1 MVQLYPSFL
10 EEKAMNTPDSQQAIR
25 IRWYRLWLDRKIGWY
40 TVIYMMKMIVEQV
53 YLCCPGLEIQYTRRS
68 KVGFLFSMRNKLGQ
82 VKTFSNER
90 KKGLSFRDF
99 FTRNL
104 DNVTRKACV
113 YYRPPTGNDNIYKMD
128 CKTNAY

>member
-1 MVQLYPSFL
+1 MVRSKNRLVYSHLYDENDCGTS
-10 EEKAMNTPDSQQAIR
+10 I
-25 IRWYRLWLDRKIGWY
+25 
-40 TVIYMMKMIVEQV
+40 
-53 YLCCPGLEIQYTRRS
+53 CCPGLEIQYTRRS

-113 YYRPPTGNDNIYKMD
+113 YYRPPTGMTIFIKWIV
-128 CKTNAY
+128 K